1 MDAFAVVPDIAHC
14 DLRLN
19 SRTVQGL
26 IAECET
32 MDRIDAMRAFVTAVD
47 RGSLASAARGL
58 GHSPATVTRAMALLE
73 GKLGMRLLHRSTR
86 ALRLT
91 EFGETYYVTCRE
103 VLSAL
108 DMAERGAA
116 AEQEQ
121 PSGLLTLTAPLR
133 FGQLYVRPI
142 LDAFLDANPAV
153 RARLILL
160 DRVVN
165 LVEEG
170 IDVAVR
176 LAHLPDSSQVA
187 TRIGE
192 VRRVICAS
200 PAYIER
206 HGSPATPAALR
217 EHACIMEHYGAELEI
232 WRFASARGRSLF
244 PVSVQPRLVVNSA
257 ATAVDSAVEGYGIAR
272 IMSYQAAAAVKAGQ
286 LVILLPQHEPPPI
299 PVHLVMPSGR
309 SGAAKQR
316 AFVAFAAPRLRQRL
330 TRSGSDTH
338 T

>member
-1 MDAFAVVPDIAHC
+1 
-14 DLRLN
+14 
-19 SRTVQGL
+19 
-26 IAECET
+26 

-47 RGSLASAARGL
+47 RGSLAAAARSL
-58 GHSPATVTRAMALLE
+58 GHSPATVTRAIALLE

-91 EFGETYYVTCRE
+91 TFGESYYATCRD

-121 PSGLLTLTAPLR
+121 PTGLLTITAPLR
-133 FGQLYVRPI
+133 FGQLFVRPI
-142 LDAFLDANPAV
+142 LDMFLDANPLV

-170 IDVAVR
+170 IDIAVR

-187 TRIGE
+187 TRVGE
-192 VRRVICAS
+192 VRRVLCAS
-200 PAYIER
+200 PAYVER
-206 HGSPATPAALR
+206 HGAPAAPAGLR
-217 EHACIMEHYGAELEI
+217 EHTCIMEHYGAEPEI
-232 WRFASARGRSLF
+232 WRFAAARGKALS
-244 PVSVQPRLVVNSA
+244 PVSVQPRLIVNSA
-257 ATAVDSAVEGYGIAR
+257 SAATDSAVEGFGIAR
-272 IMSYQAAAAVKAGQ
+272 VMSYQAAAAVNAGE

-299 PVHLVMPSGR
+299 PVHLVMPSAR

-316 AFVAFAAPRLRQRL
+316 AFIAFATPRLRQRL
-330 TRSGSDTH
+330 ASVASETESFGAASG
-338 T
+338 

>member
-1 MDAFAVVPDIAHC
+1 
-14 DLRLN
+14 
-19 SRTVQGL
+19 
-26 IAECET
+26 

-58 GHSPATVTRAMALLE
+58 GHSPATVTRAIAQLE

-91 EFGETYYVTCRE
+91 EFGESYYATCRE

-108 DMAERGAA
+108 DLAERGAA
-116 AEQEQ
+116 AEQAQ

-153 RARLILL
+153 RARLVLL

-170 IDVAVR
+170 IDIAVR
-176 LAHLPDSSQVA
+176 LAHLPDSTQLA
-187 TRIGE
+187 TRVGE
-192 VRRVICAS
+192 VRRVLCAS

-217 EHACIMEHYGAELEI
+217 EHTCIMEHYGAELEI
-232 WRFASARGRSLF
+232 WRFAVARGKALF
-244 PVSVQPRLVVNSA
+244 PVSVQPRLIVNSA
-257 ATAVDSAVEGYGIAR
+257 SAAAESAAEGYGIAR
-272 IMSYQAAAAVKAGQ
+272 VMSYQAAAAVKAGE

-299 PVHLVMPSGR
+299 PVHLVMPSAR

-316 AFVAFAAPRLRQRL
+316 AFIAFAAPRLRQRL
-330 TRSGSDTH
+330 AASATESLEAGSG
-338 T
+338 